1 MRAAFA
7 PYLTPMHITDRQNL
21 SAGSAAACI
30 SEKLR
35 SAGPRPRWAVA
46 PIAWLFLVAGA
57 CGSTTVPD
65 NAPAASAVGSAA
77 DGPSC
82 IRGDRLFGAKVG
94 DTLRLGVPEPMS
106 GRGVSDRLSVRLTPR
121 SGILLALPGGASLLA
136 RAPGSTWVIRT
147 VRSCVDSVQVVVSA
161 DSVVVIGAPVAN
173 TAAKYFVSPAGRAD
187 NDGSAARPWSLT
199 HAFSAPLRIQPGD
212 TVQLLTGRYSGL
224 FRSRLTGTRARPIVI
239 VGADS
244 ARPILDG
251 GLIIEGSDAKYIDLE
266 IMSSDPVRQTLV
278 PGSAPAGLPRTN
290 HSIEVNAPR
299 INLLG
304 LVIHDLG
311 NALFAGILA
320 EDLVI
325 EGCVVYNN
333 GWNGPDRSHG
343 HGFYLQNRRPS
354 KKRIAGN
361 VLFHQFSTGIKI
373 SGTSIA
379 WLENVDVLDN
389 VTFDNG
395 APVSPQR
402 GFSWNIFHQGGE
414 QRSAALSFIRN
425 VMVHSDDNTQGFKIN
440 AAAVAPGTDRLL
452 FEDNLLQGRAAI
464 GPWMG
469 TVVRNNIFA
478 MPFSAPIRGTPI
490 LEVWA
495 PSISAP
501 MVEAW
506 SQNRYI
512 VQASRAWPF
521 GFQVGGRWTVLTFDE
536 WRQQT
541 GADRT
546 GSIAVAPTPITVTR
560 TIPLD
565 SLPGRAVIV
574 HWSISQSGSFTP
586 DLSRVLRSGQ
596 RFAIRH
602 VFSLN
607 GPPVAS
613 GVYTGQPISL
623 SAVSP
628 PAPDPIGLPLDRS
641 VRLRPPAVY
650 LVTAR

>member
-1 MRAAFA
+1 
-7 PYLTPMHITDRQNL
+7 
-21 SAGSAAACI
+21 
-30 SEKLR
+30 
-35 SAGPRPRWAVA
+35 
-46 PIAWLFLVAGA
+46 
-57 CGSTTVPD
+57 
-65 NAPAASAVGSAA
+65 
-77 DGPSC
+77 
-82 IRGDRLFGAKVG
+82 
-94 DTLRLGVPEPMS
+94 MS
-106 GRGVSDRLSVRLTPR
+106 GRGTNDRLSVRFAPR
-121 SGILLALPGGASLLA
+121 SGILRVLPGGTSLLA
-136 RAPGSTWVIRT
+136 QESGTTWVLRT
-147 VRSCVDSVQVVVSA
+147 VRSCLDSVQVVVSA
-161 DSVVVIGAPVAN
+161 DSVVDIGTPTAN
-173 TAAKYFVSPAGRAD
+173 TAAKYFVSPGGHAD

-199 HAFSAPLRIQPGD
+199 HAFSAPLRMQPGD
-212 TVQLLTGRYSGL
+212 TVQLLAGRYSGV

-239 VGADS
+239 LGADS

-251 GLIIEGSDAKYIDLE
+251 GLIIEGSDAKYVDLE
-266 IMSSDPVRQTLV
+266 IMSSDPIRQTSV
-278 PGSAPAGLPRTN
+278 AGSTPAGFPRVN

-311 NALFAGILA
+311 NALFAGVLA

-333 GWNGPDRSHG
+333 GWIGPDRAHG

-361 VLFHQFSTGIKI
+361 VVFHQFSTGIKI
-373 SGTSIA
+373 SGTSNA

-395 APVSPQR
+395 APALPR
-402 GFSWNIFHQGGE
+402 HGYSWNIFHQGGE
-414 QRSAALSFIRN
+414 QRSAALSFLRN
-425 VMVHSDDNTQGFKIN
+425 VMVHSADETQGFKIN
-440 AAAVAPGTDRLL
+440 TDGGAPGTDRLV
-452 FEDNLLQGRAAI
+452 FEDNLLQGRASI

-469 TVVRNNIFA
+469 TVIRNNIFA

-495 PSISAP
+495 TSITAP

-506 SQNRYI
+506 NQNRYI

-541 GADRT
+541 GADGT
-546 GSIAVAPTPITVTR
+546 GSIAVAPTPVSVTR
-560 TIPLD
+560 TIALD
-565 SLPGRAVIV
+565 SLPGRAMIV

-586 DLSRVLRSGQ
+586 DLSRVLRAGQ

-602 VFSLN
+602 VFALN
-607 GPPVAS
+607 GPPIVH
-613 GVYTGQPISL
+613 GVYTGQAISL

-628 PAPDPIGLPLDRS
+628 PAPDPIGRPLDQT
-641 VRLRPPAVY
+641 VRRQPPAVY
-650 LVTAR
+650 MITSR

>member
-1 MRAAFA
+1 M
-7 PYLTPMHITDRQNL
+7 
-21 SAGSAAACI
+21 
-30 SEKLR
+30 LR
-35 SAGPRPRWAVA
+35 
-46 PIAWLFLVAGA
+46 
-57 CGSTTVPD
+57 
-65 NAPAASAVGSAA
+65 
-77 DGPSC
+77 
-82 IRGDRLFGAKVG
+82 
-94 DTLRLGVPEPMS
+94 
-106 GRGVSDRLSVRLTPR
+106 
-121 SGILLALPGGASLLA
+121 ALPGGTSLLA
-136 RAPGSTWVIRT
+136 SAPGTTWVVRT

-161 DSVVVIGAPVAN
+161 GSAAGVGAPV
-173 TAAKYFVSPAGRAD
+173 TSRAAKYFVSPSGRAD
-187 NDGSAARPWSLT
+187 NDGSAARPWSLP

-212 TVQLLTGRYSGL
+212 TVQLLTGRYSGV
-224 FRSRLTGTRARPIVI
+224 FRSRLTGTRTRPIVVI
-239 VGADS
+239 GADS

-251 GLIIEGSDAKYIDLE
+251 GLIIEGSDTKYVDFEL
-266 IMSSDPVRQTLV
+266 MSSDPTRRTSV
-278 PGSAPAGLPRTN
+278 PGSTPAGLPRIN

-311 NALFAGILA
+311 NALFAGVLA

-325 EGCVVYNN
+325 EGCIVYNN
-333 GWNGPDRSHG
+333 GWIGPDRAHG

-361 VLFHQFSTGIKI
+361 VVFHQFSTGIKI
-373 SGTSIA
+373 SGTSRA
-379 WLENVDVLDN
+379 WLENVDVTDN

-395 APVSPQR
+395 APALPLH
-402 GFSWNIFHQGGE
+402 GYSWNIFHQGGT
-414 QRSAALSFIRN
+414 QQSAALSFLRN
-425 VMVHSDDNTQGFKIN
+425 VMVHSADDTQGFKIN
-440 AAAVAPGTDRLL
+440 ADGGEPGTGRLVI
-452 FEDNLLQGRAAI
+452 EDNLLQGRAAI
-464 GPWMG
+464 GRWVG

-495 PSISAP
+495 PSITAP

-546 GSIAVAPTPITVTR
+546 GSIAVAPTPVSVTR
-560 TIPLD
+560 TIALD

-574 HWSISQSGSFTP
+574 HWSISQAGSFTP
-586 DLSRVLRSGQ
+586 DLSRVLRAGQ

-602 VFSLN
+602 VFALN
-607 GPPVAS
+607 GPPIVQ
-613 GVYTGQPISL
+613 GVYTGQAISL

-628 PAPDPIGLPLDRS
+628 PAPDPIGRQLDRS
-641 VRLRPPAVY
+641 VRRQPPAVY